1 LKSAASRVGLDKA
14 FAASLSALRG
24 AAAWSG
30 RTARAVMTDMVE
42 GFSALPVIGPLVGS
56 YAAHFERAEKKQGGK
71 KLSDTVRGFF
81 ERWSIKFSAEY
92 YEAREQD
99 AAPSQPLPG
108 PEPLGLR

>member
-1 LKSAASRVGLDKA
+1 
-14 FAASLSALRG
+14 
-24 AAAWSG
+24 
-30 RTARAVMTDMVE
+30 MTDMIE

-56 YAAHFERAEKKQGGK
+56 YAAHFERADKKQGGE

-99 AAPSQPLPG
+99 AAPRQPVPG